1 MTMMAPTMT
10 MQKVLSL
17 TLCLCFVDATSAWAP
32 RSNAKISF
40 VGSMY
45 SYRRPFSNRGSP
57 RGSVIRYS
65 SAASEA
71 PSASGPSLVEVTLT
85 KPMGI
90 VFEENDPKLGGIF
103 VEELQPVHL
112 RKFGVRRKVTRR
124 EHSVYSAP

>member
-32 RSNAKISF
+32 RSNAKTSF

-71 PSASGPSLVEVTLT
+71 PSARLTSLVEKSRKAGKFFPFTILDILNGKNAT
-85 KPMGI
+85 KKLAKI
-90 VFEENDPKLGGIF
+90 PKVDFTKSL
-103 VEELQPVHL
+103 
-112 RKFGVRRKVTRR
+112 
-124 EHSVYSAP
+124 